1 MNGMTCRE
9 FDEVVHG
16 FVRMELLDV
25 SLREAVI
32 EHAAHCDNCAL
43 RMGEASALVE
53 VTEAAA
59 GSLRDLQAPPN
70 VEAVLLSAFRNQRRG
85 RDTVVWR
92 TFAWAAAGAA
102 VATLAA
108 ALWISSTRSEVQPS
122 PAPRKDVSSQSREPL
137 DATGPA
143 LAQPEGSAPGTELEV
158 SNVGTTGTYSLADFV
173 PVPFA
178 ERIGPEDPG
187 MVVRVQM
194 TRASLAELGY
204 PVDEVYSSD
213 LVRADV
219 LVGQDGWPRGVRVVQ

>member
-32 EHAAHCDNCAL
+32 EHAAHCDNCAQ
-43 RMGEASALVE
+43 RMGEAAVLAE
-53 VTEAAA
+53 VTEAAS
-59 GSLRDLQAPPN
+59 GSIHDLQAPSN
-70 VEAVLLSAFRNQRRG
+70 VEATLLSAFRNQRWG
-85 RDTVVWR
+85 RDTVVRR

-122 PAPRKDVSSQSREPL
+122 PAPRKDVSSQSNEPL
-137 DATGPA
+137 DATAPA
-143 LAQPEGSAPGTELEV
+143 SSQPDETAPGTELEV
-158 SNVGTTGTYSLADFV
+158 SNAAATGTYSLADFV

-178 ERIGPEDPG
+178 DRIGPEDPG
-187 MVVRVQM
+187 MVVRVQL

-213 LVRADV
+213 WVRADV
-219 LVGQDGWPRGVRVVQ
+219 LVGQDGWPRGVRLVQ

>member
-32 EHAAHCDNCAL
+32 EHAAHCDNCAQ
-43 RMGEASALVE
+43 RMGEAGVLAE
-53 VTEAAA
+53 VTEAAG
-59 GSLRDLQAPPN
+59 GSMRDLQAPPN
-70 VEAVLLSAFRNQRRG
+70 VEAALLSAFRNHRRG

-92 TFAWAAAGAA
+92 TFAWAAAGVA

-122 PAPRKDVSSQSREPL
+122 PAPKKDVSSQSKEPL
-137 DATGPA
+137 DASGPA
-143 LAQPEGSAPGTELEV
+143 SSQPDETAPGTELEV
-158 SNVGTTGTYSLADFV
+158 SNMRTTGMYSVADFV

-178 ERIGPEDPG
+178 DRMGPEDPG

-219 LVGQDGWPRGVRVVQ
+219 LVGQDGWPRGVRLVQ